1 MIKKIKIENF
11 AIIDS
16 LEATFTDGLN
26 VITGE
31 TGSGKSLILNAIDI
45 LFGGYLSINF
55 LRNKEKKLEIL
66 GQFQFEGENLSISRR
81 YFKKKSIYLVN
92 DKKSTKSEIIS
103 LSSKL
108 FQFQKQHDSNKLL
121 VSSEHINFLD
131 QYSNNSNDLM
141 TIQKVFI
148 KLNNTNRDLQ
158 DTLNNE
164 NIYRDKFDLYN
175 YQLKELNSINLDTSN
190 ELEIAKKF
198 KVMLQSKNILKE
210 LDTYNKNNEYSENST
225 SDQISHLKTSLSKYS
240 SIDKSL
246 NEIVNRLNNIIIEI
260 NDIDSEI
267 YSLQKKYYYN
277 PEDLEIYEA
286 KVNQYEEIKRK
297 YGGSLRS
304 AHDYKN
310 KIKNEL
316 KNMPT
321 FDTQIQKIKKKQEEL
336 NDKYQSLA
344 AKLTKIRKSK
354 SKTMSKDINK
364 FLKDMDMPSAEIK
377 INIEKNKILA
387 DNGTDI
393 CEFFAVTN
401 KGEPFKPIKDIAS
414 GGEISRIMLA
424 INLVLDKSKFSSSMI
439 FDEIDTGI
447 SGSTANKVGILLKEL
462 SVSRQVVIISH
473 LAQIASKSDNHLFV
487 KKIEH
492 EHRVVSNC
500 EVLDKSDHEKEIA
513 RMLSGNKITKYSL
526 KQANEL
532 ISNG

>member
-164 NIYRDKFDLYN
+164 NIY
-175 YQLKELNSINLDTSN
+175 
-190 ELEIAKKF
+190 
-198 KVMLQSKNILKE
+198 
-210 LDTYNKNNEYSENST
+210 
-225 SDQISHLKTSLSKYS
+225 
-240 SIDKSL
+240 
-246 NEIVNRLNNIIIEI
+246 
-260 NDIDSEI
+260 
-267 YSLQKKYYYN
+267 
-277 PEDLEIYEA
+277 
-286 KVNQYEEIKRK
+286 
-297 YGGSLRS
+297 
-304 AHDYKN
+304 
-310 KIKNEL
+310 
-316 KNMPT
+316 
-321 FDTQIQKIKKKQEEL
+321 
-336 NDKYQSLA
+336 
-344 AKLTKIRKSK
+344 
-354 SKTMSKDINK
+354 
-364 FLKDMDMPSAEIK
+364 
-377 INIEKNKILA
+377 
-387 DNGTDI
+387 
-393 CEFFAVTN
+393 
-401 KGEPFKPIKDIAS
+401 
-414 GGEISRIMLA
+414 
-424 INLVLDKSKFSSSMI
+424 
-439 FDEIDTGI
+439 
-447 SGSTANKVGILLKEL
+447 
-462 SVSRQVVIISH
+462 
-473 LAQIASKSDNHLFV
+473 
-487 KKIEH
+487 
-492 EHRVVSNC
+492 
-500 EVLDKSDHEKEIA
+500 
-513 RMLSGNKITKYSL
+513 
-526 KQANEL
+526 
-532 ISNG
+532 